1 MVTDTGLTVSGSVN
15 CSPNNPAH
23 VVNYSNGGG
32 TLNDGLFNTTQL
44 LMTRNSDQGQL
55 LQPVITLYFG
65 GTYTI
70 NEIRLLKGN
79 NSFTNITAVAVQI
92 GGTTISVTP
101 TPIGGD
107 PLSVLIDVRGT
118 ALAALPTNQ
127 LVLKNFS
134 ASFFGSPI
142 DQFGIGEVVVDG
154 SEVVLSPTT
163 KDQCKNGGWQ
173 TFGFNNEGQ
182 CIQFVNTGK

>member
-1 MVTDTGLTVSGSVN
+1 
-15 CSPNNPAH
+15 
-23 VVNYSNGGG
+23 
-32 TLNDGLFNTTQL
+32 
-44 LMTRNSDQGQL
+44 MTRNSDQGQL